1 MVDKRQIPRG
11 RPLVVTLAFPVVEP
25 YAMLAVYRGR
35 QRSGRGKKAP
45 HWENFATKGKLHA
58 RAVEAIA
65 DWREATDAEIAAG
78 KPGVGPL
85 KRV

>member
-1 MVDKRQIPRG
+1 M
-11 RPLVVTLAFPVVEP
+11 VVTLAFSCIEP
-25 YAMLAVYRGR
+25 YDMLAVYRGR

-45 HWENFATKGKLHA
+45 LWENFATKGELHA

-85 KRV
+85 KGV

>member
-1 MVDKRQIPRG
+1 MVPKRQIPRG
-11 RPLVVTLAFPVVEP
+11 RPLVVTLAFSCIEP
-25 YAMLAVYRGR
+25 YDMLAVYRGL
-35 QRSGRGKKAP
+35 QRSGRGKKTP
-45 HWENFATKGKLHA
+45 FWENFGTKGELLA
-58 RAVEAIA
+58 SAVDAIA